1 MLDPLEVHLLDF
13 PNIVIKGS
21 ELQLPFQAC
30 LKIEKF
36 GDLILKVSEPQIV
49 LFNIYDDWLKS
60 ISLYTAFS
68 RLILILRALHV
79 NNEKAKMLL
88 KRDKTIVT
96 EPHHIR
102 PSLTDDQWVKVEVA
116 LRDLILSNY
125 AKKNNVNTCAL
136 TQSEI
141 RDIILGAEI
150 TPPSQQR
157 QHIAEIEKQ
166 AKEAS
171 QLTAVTTKTTN
182 VHGDELI
189 VTTTSPYEQTAFG
202 SKTDWRV
209 RAISATNLYLRVNHI
224 YVNFEDIKETG
235 YTYIMPKNV
244 LKKFICIADLRTQ
257 ICGYLYGIS
266 PPDNPQVKE
275 I

>member
-1 MLDPLEVHLLDF
+1 MGSIMIDPLEVHLLDF

-21 ELQLPFQAC
+21 ELQLPFKAC
-30 LKIEKF
+30 LKIKKF
-36 GDLILKVSEPQIV
+36 SDLILKATEPQMV

-60 ISLYTAFS
+60 ISSYTAFS

-88 KRDKTIVT
+88 KPDKTIVT
-96 EPHHIR
+96 EPHHIW
-102 PSLTDDQWVKVEVA
+102 PSLSDDQWMKTMP
-116 LRDLILSNY
+116 
-125 AKKNNVNTCAL
+125 KKNNVNTSAL

-157 QHIAEIEKQ
+157 QQIAEIEKQ

-171 QLTAVTTKTTN
+171 QLIAVTTRTTN
-182 VHGDELI
+182 VYGDELI
-189 VTTTSPYEQTAFG
+189 VTTTSPYEQNAFR
-202 SKTDWRV
+202 SKTDWHM

-224 YVNFEDIKETG
+224 YVNSEDIKVMMILMVILT
-235 YTYIMPKNV
+235 TCAI
-244 LKKFICIADLRTQ
+244 L
-257 ICGYLYGIS
+257 
-266 PPDNPQVKE
+266 
-275 I
+275 